1 MKRINWNSDKNMS
14 LKAERGV
21 SFEEA
26 LVSISTGGFLDVVV
40 HPNKE
45 KYPKQRIF
53 VIRIR
58 GYAYIV
64 PFVETDEEIFL
75 KTIIPSRSATKRYI
89 KEGENNEKKNKS

>member
-1 MKRINWNSDKNMS
+1 MS

-26 LVSISTGGFLDVVV
+26 LVSISTGGLLDVVM

-45 KYPKQRIF
+45 KYPNQRIF

-75 KTIIPSRSATKRYI
+75 KTIIPSHSATKRYI
-89 KEGENNEKKNKS
+89 KEEINNEKNNKS